1 MPPKHRAARTAP
13 RLRSTLVATTT
24 GPVALAAVGAFI
36 APTAQAA
43 PTTNSVN
50 WDAIAACESSENWS
64 INTGNGFSGGLQ
76 FTDSTWKAFGGST
89 AHAYQA
95 PREAQIAVAERTLA
109 GQSIEAWPV
118 CGAHAHDARDHG
130 TTKTPKTPTAPE
142 AAPDKTPAP
151 AAKAGAGY
159 TVVAGDTLSK
169 IATAHHS
176 TVAALADANH
186 LAAPDVLAVG
196 QHLTLGADDAPAD
209 DAPAPR
215 SRGKAKAPDDTAAAP
230 HAVVSGI
237 VGTARTWIGTA
248 YRWGGNTRSG
258 VDCSGLTSQVF
269 SANGKNLPRTADAQ
283 MNATTRITR
292 DQARPGDLVF
302 GVSPDGTAHHVG
314 VYIGGG
320 QQIDAPTPGSSV
332 GVHQLYR
339 DQTVFGR
346 VQ

>member
-24 GPVALAAVGAFI
+24 GPLALAAVGAI
-36 APTAQAA
+36 VAPTAQAA

-76 FTDSTWKAFGGST
+76 FTDPTWKAFGGST

-95 PREAQIAVAERTLA
+95 PREEQIAVAERTLA
-109 GQSIEAWPV
+109 GQSLEAWPV
-118 CGAHAHDARDHG
+118 CGAHAHDAGDHRTTR
-130 TTKTPKTPTAPE
+130 TTKAPTATE
-142 AAPDKTPAP
+142 
-151 AAKAGAGY
+151 AGAGY
-159 TVVAGDTLSK
+159 TVVAGDTLSE

-176 TVAALADANH
+176 TVTALADANH

-196 QHLTLGADDAPAD
+196 QHLILGADDALAAE
-209 DAPAPR
+209 APAPR
-215 SRGKAKAPDDTAAAP
+215 SRGKANAPDDTAAAP
-230 HAVVSGI
+230 HAAVSGI

-269 SANGKNLPRTADAQ
+269 SANGKSLPRTADAQ

-314 VYIGGG
+314 VYIGGD
-320 QQIDAPTPGSSV
+320 QQIDAPTAGSSV
-332 GVHQLYR
+332 GVHHLYR

>member
-50 WDAIAACESSENWS
+50 SGRHRRVRVLGELVDQHRQRILRWAAVHRLHVEGVRRVDRARLPGAARGTDRGGRADLGRSEHRGVAGVRRPR
-64 INTGNGFSGGLQ
+64 TRRG
-76 FTDSTWKAFGGST
+76 
-89 AHAYQA
+89 QA
-95 PREAQIAVAERTLA
+95 QD
-109 GQSIEAWPV
+109 
-118 CGAHAHDARDHG
+118 HRDHPRG
-130 TTKTPKTPTAPE
+130 PRLRPAPG
-142 AAPDKTPAP
+142 DTAP

-169 IATAHHS
+169 IATAHRS

-196 QHLTLGADDAPAD
+196 QHLTLGEKGGP
-209 DAPAPR
+209 PTMLPPPGP
-215 SRGKAKAPDDTAAAP
+215 RGKAQAPDDTAAAP
-230 HAVVSGI
+230 HAAVSGI

-292 DQARPGDLVF
+292 DRARPGDLVF
-302 GVSPDGTAHHVG
+302 GVNPDGTAHHVG
-314 VYIGGG
+314 IYIGGG
-320 QQIDAPTPGSSV
+320 QQIDAPTAGSSV